1 MFLKTDI
8 KNISNTMTYS
18 VKCALNDLQ
27 TRLGNKNS
35 VSKQSSKL
43 QNILFINGNSHGH
56 LYKLS

>member
-1 MFLKTDI
+1 
-8 KNISNTMTYS
+8 MTYS

-27 TRLGNKNS
+27 TRLGNTKS
-35 VSKQSSKL
+35 VSKQSYKL